1 MYHISQDF
9 YRVFIEHRGTDG
21 IDVDAIHIYWTDN
34 VCRQCGRLDTGARDI
49 GLLDNSDRVELTC
62 TQTCT

>member
-1 MYHISQDF
+1 M
-9 YRVFIEHRGTDG
+9 FIEHRGTDG